1 MTPIFPLTFDR
12 DWETNED
19 MFVINMVDVL
29 TMSESSDI
37 EMIFMYQHYVNTNES
52 RQKGSPEL
60 NRKMGYLG
68 KVNDTKELLEKIYKN
83 S

>member
-1 MTPIFPLTFDR
+1 M
-12 DWETNED
+12 N
-19 MFVINMVDVL
+19 DVL

-37 EMIFMYQHYVNTNES
+37 EMIFMYQNYVTS
-52 RQKGSPEL
+52 SDKVSKGSPEL

-68 KVNDTKELLEKIYKN
+68 KVNDTKDLLEKIFKN